1 VTGLRLG
8 LLIATMLAACVS
20 PPPSATCSETPT
32 TTKVINGFTLR
43 GKGGEVFL
51 VYDRDP
57 ERPERS
63 LRARTPEKM
72 LVVVEHPI
80 IPTSDAE
87 RIPPILD
94 VVGRNLT
101 TGVTQTFRVSSHVSE
116 LGLGVEW
123 GTNFEFPDA
132 GCWQL
137 RLTAPRN
144 AEATIVTRVR

>member
-8 LLIATMLAACVS
+8 LLIATVLAACVS

-32 TTKVINGFTLR
+32 TTKVINGLTLR

-57 ERPERS
+57 ERPERN

-72 LVVVEHPI
+72 LLVVEHPI
-80 IPTSDAE
+80 IPSNDAE
-87 RIPPILD
+87 RIPPTLD
-94 VVGRNLT
+94 IVGRNLT
-101 TGVTQTFRVSSHVSE
+101 TGATKTFRVSSHVSE

>member
-1 VTGLRLG
+1 MIGLRL
-8 LLIATMLAACVS
+8 LLMATMFAACVS
-20 PPPSATCSETPT
+20 PAPSATCSETPT
-32 TTKVINGFTLR
+32 TTKVVNGYTLR
-43 GKGGEVFL
+43 GKGGDVFL

-57 ERPERS
+57 GRPERS
-63 LRARTPEKM
+63 LHARTPEKM

-80 IPTSDAE
+80 IPTTDVE
-87 RIPPILD
+87 RIPPVLD

-101 TGVTQTFRVSSHVSE
+101 TGATKTFTVSSHVSE

-144 AEATIVTRVR
+144 EETTIVTRVQ